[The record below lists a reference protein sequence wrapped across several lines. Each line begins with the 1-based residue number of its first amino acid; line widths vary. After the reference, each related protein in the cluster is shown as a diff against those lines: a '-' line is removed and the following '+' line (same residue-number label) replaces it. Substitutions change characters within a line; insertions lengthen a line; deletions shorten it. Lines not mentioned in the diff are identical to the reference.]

1 LVGAAG
7 LVGAAAIAAALLA
20 AHVPLLALLVL
31 SLSALLALLALPP
44 LLALLALSLL
54 ALLLPSGLLL
64 LVLLPSRLALL
75 VPLAPLALLIVV
87 RLASG
92 IAIRHGLGSVCRKRP
107 PSGGAR
113 LPTRNNRAGDG
124 RRGDVRSAGKGIG
137 GVEGDRTLDLR
148 IANATLSQLSY
159 HPTRR
164 AQL

>member
-1 LVGAAG
+1 LVGG
-7 LVGAAAIAAALLA
+7 AAIAAALLA

-31 SLSALLALLALPP
+31 PLSALLALLAL
-44 LLALLALSLL
+44 LALALLALSLL

-124 RRGDVRSAGKGIG
+124 RRGDVGSAGKGIG